1 MTAQKVLI
9 VPLSCLTKK
18 GAFKQTT
25 RKSHSISGE
34 RARSRG
40 LQAMLFE
47 PVVQIGFGG
56 VIAPRDELPRRT
68 VRQQAF
74 DLRPNLVQLVL
85 AGSFRTEIARKR
97 KSPLTGHESGL

>member
-1 MTAQKVLI
+1 MKRDQI
-9 VPLSCLTKK
+9 VRRCPMV

-25 RKSHSISGE
+25 RKSHRISGE

-56 VIAPRDELPRRT
+56 VIAPRDELLRRT
-68 VRQQAF
+68 VRQQAL
-74 DLRPNLVQLVL
+74 DLRPKGIQLAL
-85 AGSFRTEIARKR
+85 ARSPGPAELQSLGFLEAQSLFRA
-97 KSPLTGHESGL
+97 L